1 MNPISREESYPMSNV
16 IAKDTIETIPSY
28 EVAEMMDKPHKD
40 VLAMIHGNSQ
50 RKGIIQ
56 VLAEIQMYPSDYF
69 IESTYI
75 DASGK
80 ENVCY
85 ECTKLGCDMLA
96 NKMTGEKGIIFT
108 AKYVKAFND
117 MQKVIEQVGQLVQQP
132 QAQIGPRYSYNNYW
146 IKRELS
152 VIKPTDIPEYI
163 EGLLEHIKSNKA
175 ADRLA
180 TYEIARAALQDLQ
193 PTFLEA
199 WQREMVQSS
208 INKLNGL
215 IELQRSYLNRADK
228 GAKTKRI
235 NSLEQDNRE
244 LAEELDHWRTYAEEL
259 EGNQGNEEEG
269 FYLIEKSG
277 FSTNYMY
284 SWSNGKVVKSNAYRR
299 WINDL
304 HLELYLPKHYPNV
317 DFTRPIRIT
326 ALFGQKEGMDT
337 NNFGKSLID
346 QIANYYGF
354 DDCLVYDSRMLLHD
368 FVESYEDGY
377 IFIRIENI

>member
-1 MNPISREESYPMSNV
+1 MNGITT
-16 IAKDTIETIPSY
+16 KDTVETIPSY
-28 EVAEMMDKPHKD
+28 EVAEMMEKPHKD

-75 DASGK
+75 DNSGK
-80 ENVCY
+80 ENICY
-85 ECTKLGCDMLA
+85 ECTKMGCDMLA
-96 NKMTGEKGIIFT
+96 NKMTGDKGIIFT
-108 AKYVKAFND
+108 AKYVKAFNE
-117 MQKVIEQVGQLVQQP
+117 MQEAVVRVGQLVQQS

-163 EGLLEHIKSNKA
+163 EGLLEHIKANKA

-193 PTFLEA
+193 PVLEEA
-199 WQREMVQSS
+199 WQREMIQAS
-208 INKLNGL
+208 INKLNNL
-215 IELQRSYLNRADK
+215 IELQKAYLYRADK

-235 NSLEQDNRE
+235 NSLE
-244 LAEELDHWRTYAEEL
+244 EELDHWKTYAEEL
-259 EGNQGNEEEG
+259 EGNNTDV
-269 FYLIEKSG
+269 FYYIDKSG
-277 FSTNYMY
+277 FSANYMY
-284 SWSNGKVVKSNAYRR
+284 SWGNGKVVKSAAYRR

-326 ALFGQKEGMDT
+326 ILFGQKRDMDT
-337 NNFGKSLID
+337 NNFSKAIID
-346 QIANYYGF
+346 QIADYYGF
-354 DDCLVYDSRMLLHD
+354 DDVLVHDSRMLLHSYVD
-368 FVESYEDGY
+368 SYEDGY
-377 IFIRIENI
+377 MYVRIENI

>member
-1 MNPISREESYPMSNV
+1 MNGICT
-16 IAKDTIETIPSY
+16 KDTVETIPSY
-28 EVAEMMDKPHKD
+28 EVAEMMDKQHKE
-40 VLAMIHGNSQ
+40 VLKMIHGTSD
-50 RKGIIQ
+50 RRGIIE
-56 VLAEIQMYPSDYF
+56 VLGEVQMDPANYF

-75 DASGK
+75 DSQGK
-80 ENVCY
+80 ERLCY

-96 NKMTGEKGIIFT
+96 NKMTGDKGIIFT

-117 MQKVIEQVGQLVQQP
+117 MQKAIEQVGQLVQQQP

-152 VIKPTDIPEYI
+152 TIKPTDIPEYVD
-163 EGLLEHIKSNKA
+163 GLLEHIKSNKA

-180 TYEIARAALQDLQ
+180 TYEITRAALLDLQ
-193 PTFLEA
+193 PALEQA

-208 INKLNGL
+208 INRLSEL

-259 EGNQGNEEEG
+259 EGNQENEEEG
-269 FYLIEKSG
+269 FYLIPKSG
-277 FSTNYMY
+277 FSANYMY
-284 SWSNGKVVKSNAYRR
+284 SWDNGKVVKSKPYRR

-304 HLELYLPKHYPNV
+304 HLELYLPEHYPNV
-317 DFTRPIRIT
+317 DFDYPVRIT
-326 ALFGQKEGMDT
+326 AMFGQKEGMDT
-337 NNFGKSLID
+337 NNLGKAIID

-354 DDCLVYDSRMLLHD
+354 NDVLVHDVSLHLHD
-368 FVESYEDGY
+368 YVESYDDGY
-377 IFIRIENI
+377 MLIKIENI

>member
-1 MNPISREESYPMSNV
+1 MSNV
-16 IAKDTIETIPSY
+16 IAKDTVETIPSY
-28 EVAEMMDKPHKD
+28 EVAEMMDKKHYE
-40 VLAMIHGNSQ
+40 VLTMIHGTSD
-50 RKGIIQ
+50 RDGIIQ
-56 VLAEIQMYPSDYF
+56 ILNDLQMEVADFF
-69 IESTYI
+69 IISSYVDSKGE
-75 DASGK
+75 
-80 ENVCY
+80 ERVCY
-85 ECTKLGCDMLA
+85 ECTKMGCDMLA
-96 NKMTGEKGIIFT
+96 NKMTGKKGIVFT

-117 MQKVIEQVGQLVQQP
+117 MQKAIEQVGQLVQQP
-132 QAQIGPRYSYNNYW
+132 QAQIGPRYSFNNYW

-152 VIKPTDIPEYI
+152 VIKPTDIPDYI
-163 EGLLEHIKSNKA
+163 DGLLEHIKSNKA

-180 TYEIARAALQDLQ
+180 TYQITRAALLDLQ

-244 LAEELDHWRTYAEEL
+244 LVEELDHWRTYAEEL
-259 EGNQGNEEEG
+259 EGNQRNEEEG

-337 NNFGKSLID
+337 NNLGKAIID

-354 DDCLVYDSRMLLHD
+354 NDVLVHDVSLHLHD
-368 FVESYEDGY
+368 YVESYDDGY
-377 IFIRIENI
+377 MLIKIENI

>member
-1 MNPISREESYPMSNV
+1 MNGICT
-16 IAKDTIETIPSY
+16 KDTVETIPSY

-85 ECTKLGCDMLA
+85 ECTKMGCDMLA
-96 NKMTGEKGIIFT
+96 NKMTGDKGIIFT

-117 MQKVIEQVGQLVQQP
+117 MEKAIEQVGQLVQQQP
-132 QAQIGPRYSYNNYW
+132 QAQIGPRYSFSNYW

-152 VIKPTDIPEYI
+152 TIKPTDIPEYVD
-163 EGLLEHIKSNKA
+163 GLLEHIKSNKA

-180 TYEIARAALQDLQ
+180 TYEITRAALLDLQ
-193 PTFLEA
+193 PALEQA

-208 INKLNGL
+208 INRLSEL
-215 IELQRSYLNRADK
+215 IELQRSYLYRADK
-228 GAKTKRI
+228 GAKTKKI
-235 NSLEQDNRE
+235 NSLEQQIE
-244 LAEELDHWRTYAEEL
+244 QLLEENARYTEET
-259 EGNQGNEEEG
+259 EDDEDE
-269 FYLIEKSG
+269 FYLIPKSG

-284 SWSNGKVVKSNAYRR
+284 SWGNGKVVKSSAYRR

-304 HLELYLPKHYPNV
+304 HLELYLPKEYPNV
-317 DFTRPIRIT
+317 DFTKPIRIT
-326 ALFGQKEGMDT
+326 AMFGQKKDLDT

-354 DDCLVYDSRMLLHD
+354 NDSLVHDSRMLLYD
-368 FVESYEDGY
+368 YVDSYNDGY
-377 IFIRIENI
+377 IFVKIENI